1 VLAARVREVHLEPAV
16 EPDGI
21 RSPGAGSIRGPT
33 IVRPHVPSPPMVA
46 SHDIAARQG
55 EIKLLIASDDIDR
68 AAKRAMDFVRDFSD
82 QRDHLNEVIVISAS
96 YTHLSKQERQ
106 GLLDFDQV
114 EKHRRKLLFQ
124 MLSLLDAIESA
135 LAGQMMAA

>member
-1 VLAARVREVHLEPAV
+1 
-16 EPDGI
+16 
-21 RSPGAGSIRGPT
+21 
-33 IVRPHVPSPPMVA
+33 MVA
-46 SHDIAARQG
+46 SHDIAARQD

-106 GLLDFDQV
+106 GLLEFDQI

-124 MLSLLDAIESA
+124 MLALLDAIESA